1 MRFGWNRHNLN
12 VIAVADELVRVG
24 SLLETSGQI
33 ACDERERMNVN
44 LKPDHSLVTNAD
56 KAVERYLRG
65 ELVKLVPGST
75 VWGEEEGFAREGPG
89 GLWLVDPIDGTS
101 NYRFGQPLWGVSIG
115 LYRDGVLALGGII
128 LPDLAETYLAVRGE
142 GATLNGRRLP
152 NLVPGP
158 IKRMELVNVET
169 DILAKY
175 GRALPGK
182 ARISGAAVIGG
193 TFVASGR
200 FRGLIAEGEHLYD
213 VAASIV
219 INREVGADVRYANG
233 ATFDESALV
242 TPVAIEPA
250 WIVFPRDSGFFL
262 ES

>member
-1 MRFGWNRHNLN
+1 MT
-12 VIAVADELVRVG
+12 DELVRLG
-24 SLLETSGQI
+24 SLLEVSGQI
-33 ACDERERMNVN
+33 ALDERERMMVDD
-44 LKPDHSLVTNAD
+44 KPDHSLVTNAD

-75 VWGEEEGFAREGPG
+75 VWGEEEGYEPEGPG

-115 LYRDGVLALGGII
+115 LYRNGVLELGGII
-128 LPDLAETYLAVRGE
+128 LPDLNETYLAARGE
-142 GATLNGRRLP
+142 GATLNGRQLP
-152 NLVPGP
+152 QLLPGP

-233 ATFDESALV
+233 AAFDESLLV
-242 TPVAIEPA
+242 KPIQIVPA

-262 ES
+262 KA

>member
-1 MRFGWNRHNLN
+1 MT
-12 VIAVADELVRVG
+12 DELVQLG

-33 ACDERERMNVN
+33 ALDERARMNVE
-44 LKPDHSLVTNAD
+44 LKPDQSLVTNAD

-65 ELVKLVPGST
+65 ELVKLAPGST
-75 VWGEEEGFAREGPG
+75 VWGEEEGFEPEGTG

-101 NYRFGQPLWGVSIG
+101 NYRFGQPLWGISIG
-115 LYRDGVLALGGII
+115 LYRNGVLELGGIL
-128 LPDLAETYLAVRGE
+128 LPDLGETYLAARGR
-142 GATLNGRRLP
+142 GATLNGRKLP
-152 NLVPGP
+152 QLLPGP
-158 IKRMELVNVET
+158 IKASELVNVET

-213 VAASIV
+213 VAASVV

-233 ATFDESALV
+233 AAFDESLLAK
-242 TPVAIEPA
+242 PVAIEPA

-262 ES
+262 AS